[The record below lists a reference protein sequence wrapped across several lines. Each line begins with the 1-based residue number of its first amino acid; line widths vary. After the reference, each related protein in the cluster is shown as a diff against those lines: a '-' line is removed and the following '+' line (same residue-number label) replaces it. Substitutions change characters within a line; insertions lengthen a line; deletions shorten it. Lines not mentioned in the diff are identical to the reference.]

1 MTTELFITT
10 PRDGTIAVDGT
21 TTLLG
26 TGTIFTANDVGKPII
41 IRTTQ
46 GDKRGVIDSF
56 VSTTEVT
63 VATAIDTT
71 QTGCF
76 FYIDYQTMDLLEDF
90 PYSLNYAIAD
100 IRNPESRNSNYSKTI
115 KLPGTKANNIIFD
128 NIFEI
133 DLQGSFN
140 PNIRAF
146 ISVYSNY
153 IPVFIGNLQLLKINR
168 EKDKIEYEV
177 SIFGQIGSL
186 FQTIADKLVTD
197 LDLSALDEI
206 GTKDNITDSWGGGG
220 QLFYPLLNNA
230 RQQLSVAVPN
240 WYSDQIAPAIRCD
253 AILERILSE
262 AGYTCSDLGSLYSET
277 NIDKLYVP
285 CIKNWRRR
293 VYIDFGIRAKYTALG
308 FTGDLSLV
316 IERARTGTIDTFF
329 IGGVGDSYT
338 NLTYQ
343 TTIEL
348 DYGDVLYFQVEGDGA
363 NFGASD
369 LVENVGIHS
378 FLKIT
383 YLDTDFLYNIN
394 GYNNLALVADIT
406 QVGAGGAGT
415 LKKIKFDLETSDVNN
430 TWTTNDRHTVPA
442 KHTQGFLPDNYKQ
455 RNFLLTLIKMF
466 NLYIESDI
474 DSPNYVNIRTR
485 NNFIKTDIV
494 DWTEKLDVG
503 QEIILTPMG
512 ELDWK
517 EYLFTWKADGDFAN
531 VNYTKTTSEIYGQR
545 KVFADNDFMSSK
557 KNIGIEASPMP
568 LCSTSYNNIVIPY
581 CVKEGVSA
589 ISPDNTFTS
598 ALPRFIYYDTTVM
611 PVVAGGTILT
621 LDGVNQTQY
630 PFSGHLA
637 GTPQLPTFDYNWAS
651 PRQLFYYMNDPS
663 LYPSDNLYTEY
674 WESFIN
680 EIADQYSKIMS
691 AYFNLTAEDIRTL
704 DFKKNYFINGSYFR
718 LNKVIDYSPVGN
730 TLTKCEFIRI
740 RDAVQVPIVINNGDI
755 DVVGTGMDS
764 TPLISSGLSAG
775 QVLVGDSL
783 GVATAQTFN
792 TDATIDSGAK
802 INVEGLR
809 GRSIQDVAP
818 NNGDVYK
825 WVAANSRW
833 EPTAGGGGGTV
844 TSVGATS
851 PIVSSGGATPTIS
864 TSMATNKLIGRGTVG
879 TGVME
884 EITLGT
890 NLSLT
895 GTTLNAS
902 GGGGTPGGA
911 NKQVQYNDSGAFGAE
926 AGFEYDKTTNILSV
940 DTVDIDKAILTDI
953 ATPTAPAANSLI
965 LFSKDQNGLSVPH
978 ILDENSNEI
987 EITRDNLTIV
997 RNTSGASISKG
1008 SVVYIT
1014 GATGSVPNISKAR
1027 ANSLTTLPAYGIM
1040 YQTTANNGFG
1050 WMMVL
1055 GVIENFNLSAFS
1067 IGDLLYVSPA
1077 TAGLLTATKPVSPN
1091 YAQSMGVVLNNG
1103 VGNGV
1108 LQVFTRIVEVATT
1121 QTAGTNDTSIAT
1133 TAFVT
1138 NSLAIPTVGSNLYL
1152 FYNLS

>member
-1 MTTELFITT
+1 MTTEIFITT
-10 PRDGTIAVDGT
+10 PRLGTVAVNGT
-21 TTLLG
+21 TTITG
-26 TGTIFTANDVGKPII
+26 TGTVFVAGDVGKQII
-41 IRTTQ
+41 IRTTA
-46 GDKRGVIDSF
+46 GDKRGVISAF
-56 VSTTEVT
+56 GSATSVT
-63 VATAIDTT
+63 LAAAIDTT
-71 QTGCF
+71 QSGCY
-76 FYIDYQTMDLLEDF
+76 FYIEYQTLDLYNDF
-90 PYSLNYAIAD
+90 PYSLNYSIAD

-168 EKDKIEYEV
+168 DKDKIEYEV

-186 FQTIADKLVTD
+186 FQTIADKLITD
-197 LDLSALDEI
+197 LDLSALDEY
-206 GTKDNITDSWGGGG
+206 GTKDNITDSWVGGG

-230 RQQLSVAVPN
+230 RQQVSVAVPD

-262 AGYTCSDLGSLYSET
+262 AGYTCSDVGSLYGDT

-285 CIKNWRRR
+285 CLKSVWRRR
-293 VYIDFGIRAKYTALG
+293 VYIDFRIRAKYSAFG
-308 FTGDLSLV
+308 FAGDLSLV
-316 IERARTGTIDTFF
+316 IERARTGAVDTFF
-329 IGGVGDSYT
+329 IGAISDAYT
-338 NLTYQ
+338 NITYK
-343 TTIEL
+343 TTIDL
-348 DYGDVLYFQVEGDGA
+348 DYGDILYFQVEGDSL
-363 NFGASD
+363 NIGASN
-369 LVENVGIHS
+369 LVENVGANS

-383 YLDTDFLYNIN
+383 YLDTEYNYNTN

-406 QVGAGGAGT
+406 QPFAGGAGT

-430 TWTTNDRHTVPA
+430 TWTSDDRHTVPV

-455 RNFLLTLIKMF
+455 RDFLLALIKMF

-474 DSPNYVNIRTR
+474 DSPNNVNIRTR
-485 NNFIKTDIV
+485 NNFIETDIV

-531 VNYTKTTSEIYGQR
+531 LHYTKTTSEIYGQR
-545 KVFADNDFMSSK
+545 KVFVDSDFMSSK
-557 KNIGIEASPMP
+557 KNIGIEAAPMP
-568 LCSTSYNNIVIPY
+568 LCSTSYNDIVIPY

-651 PRQLFYYMNDPS
+651 PRQVYYYMNDPN
-663 LYPSDNLYTEY
+663 LYPTDNLYTEY

-740 RDAVQVPIVINNGDI
+740 RDAVQVPIVISNGDI
-755 DVVGTGMDS
+755 GVVGTSMDS

-783 GVATAQTFN
+783 GVATGQTLSL
-792 TDATIDSGAK
+792 DVTIDSQARV
-802 INVEGLR
+802 NVEGLR

-818 NNGDVYK
+818 NDGDVYE

-833 EPTAGGGGGTV
+833 EPTAGGGGGGGDV
-844 TSVGATS
+844 VGPGVSVDS
-851 PIVSSGGATPTIS
+851 NIVLFDGITG
-864 TSMATNKLIGRGTVG
+864 KLIKDSGTS
-879 TGVME
+879 
-884 EITLGT
+884 LA
-890 NLSLT
+890 SLT
-895 GTTLNAS
+895 ST
-902 GGGGTPGGA
+902 
-911 NKQVQYNDSGAFGAE
+911 
-926 AGFEYDKTTNILSV
+926 
-940 DTVDIDKAILTDI
+940 
-953 ATPTAPAANSLI
+953 
-965 LFSKDQNGLSVPH
+965 
-978 ILDENSNEI
+978 
-987 EITRDNLTIV
+987 
-997 RNTSGASISKG
+997 
-1008 SVVYIT
+1008 
-1014 GATGSVPNISKAR
+1014 
-1027 ANSLTTLPAYGIM
+1027 
-1040 YQTTANNGFG
+1040 
-1050 WMMVL
+1050 
-1055 GVIENFNLSAFS
+1055 
-1067 IGDLLYVSPA
+1067 
-1077 TAGLLTATKPVSPN
+1077 
-1091 YAQSMGVVLNNG
+1091 
-1103 VGNGV
+1103 
-1108 LQVFTRIVEVATT
+1108 
-1121 QTAGTNDTSIAT
+1121 
-1133 TAFVT
+1133 
-1138 NSLAIPTVGSNLYL
+1138 GSNLYL